1 MIKFVVDMKSIQ
13 EPQKLNPKQIF
24 EQPPK
29 TKPKPKPKKKST
41 KNNK

>member
-13 EPQKLNPKQIF
+13 EPKKLNPKQIF

>member
-13 EPQKLNPKQIF
+13 EPTKLNPKQIF

-29 TKPKPKPKKKST
+29 TKTKPKTKSPKKSK
-41 KNNK
+41 

>member
-13 EPQKLNPKQIF
+13 EPKKLNPKHIF

-29 TKPKPKPKKKST
+29 PKPKPKTKSS
-41 KNNK
+41 KSKSK

>member
-13 EPQKLNPKQIF
+13 EPKKLNPKHIF
-24 EQPPK
+24 EQP
-29 TKPKPKPKKKST
+29 KPKPKPKPKSS

>member
-13 EPQKLNPKQIF
+13 ESKKLNPKQIF

-29 TKPKPKPKKKST
+29 TKPKTKSPKKSK
-41 KNNK
+41 

>member
-29 TKPKPKPKKKST
+29 PKPKPKPKSSKS
-41 KNNK
+41 KSK

>member
-13 EPQKLNPKQIF
+13 QPKRLNPKQIF

-29 TKPKPKPKKKST
+29 PKPKTKST
-41 KNNK
+41 KRNSK